1 MNSKIKYYTT
11 MGLYWS
17 VIAACVSF
25 LNVFLTGRG
34 LGTAE
39 IGFLTAVGNGL
50 AAIFQPIVS
59 KVCSR
64 SNKNER
70 DFLVLISM
78 LAMTLVIM
86 ALERKAGLAM
96 KIEIVAAIALV
107 LVMQPLLNSLGY
119 FYIARSVEIN
129 YGVSRGI
136 GSITFAVTSFVLGI
150 LSEIN
155 KDLSMVMAAVLL
167 GALILSLLAQKPIS
181 GNNVVTV
188 FDGRTQKQKIQNS
201 KFVIFLLAV
210 GMLFTFYNVTNVYLL
225 QIAKRIGGD
234 AKTVGTAFAVAAL
247 FEFPIMFMFNRLKEK
262 FKSRSMLIF
271 SGLFFLLKGILT
283 YIATSPS
290 TLIAIQV
297 TQLFGFALFT
307 PCSVDFINDI
317 MSDEKKI
324 TGQGFLASAIT
335 MGGVIGSVA
344 GGVLIESTGVLNTL
358 IISNIICLIAI
369 LLIVISTRGCNE

>member
-17 VIAACVSF
+17 VIASCVSF

-181 GNNVVTV
+181 GNNLVTV
-188 FDGRTQKQKIQNS
+188 FDGRAQKQKYKTQN
-201 KFVIFLLAV
+201 L
-210 GMLFTFYNVTNVYLL
+210 
-225 QIAKRIGGD
+225 
-234 AKTVGTAFAVAAL
+234 
-247 FEFPIMFMFNRLKEK
+247 
-262 FKSRSMLIF
+262 
-271 SGLFFLLKGILT
+271 
-283 YIATSPS
+283 
-290 TLIAIQV
+290 
-297 TQLFGFALFT
+297 
-307 PCSVDFINDI
+307 
-317 MSDEKKI
+317 
-324 TGQGFLASAIT
+324 
-335 MGGVIGSVA
+335 
-344 GGVLIESTGVLNTL
+344 
-358 IISNIICLIAI
+358 
-369 LLIVISTRGCNE
+369 

>member
-50 AAIFQPIVS
+50 AAVFQPIVS

-86 ALERKAGLAM
+86 AIERKAGLAM

-167 GALILSLLAQKPIS
+167 GALILSLLAQNPIS

-188 FDGRTQKQKIQNS
+188 FDGRAQKQKIQNS

-262 FKSRSMLIF
+262 FKSRSLLIF
-271 SGLFFLLKGILT
+271 SGIFFLLKGILT
-283 YIATSPS
+283 YIAPSPS
-290 TLIAIQV
+290 ALIAIQV

-358 IISNIICLIAI
+358 IISNVICLIAI

>member
-188 FDGRTQKQKIQNS
+188 FDGRAQKQKIQNL

-271 SGLFFLLKGILT
+271 SGIFFLLKGILT
-283 YIATSPS
+283 YIAPSPS
-290 TLIAIQV
+290 ALIAIQV

>member
-188 FDGRTQKQKIQNS
+188 FDGRAQKQKIQNS
-201 KFVIFLLAV
+201 KFIIFLLAV

-247 FEFPIMFMFNRLKEK
+247 FEFPIMFMFNRLKDK

-271 SGLFFLLKGILT
+271 SGIFFLLKGILT

-290 TLIAIQV
+290 ILIAIQV

-358 IISNIICLIAI
+358 IISNVICLIAI

>member
-96 KIEIVAAIALV
+96 KIEIVAAVALV

-136 GSITFAVTSFVLGI
+136 GSITFAGTSFVLGI

-188 FDGRTQKQKIQNS
+188 FDGRAQKQKIQNS

-271 SGLFFLLKGILT
+271 SGIFFLLKGILT

-290 TLIAIQV
+290 TLIAIQM

-369 LLIVISTRGCNE
+369 LLIVISTRGCKE

>member
-188 FDGRTQKQKIQNS
+188 FDGRAQKQKIQNS

-271 SGLFFLLKGILT
+271 SGIFFLLKGILT

>member
-271 SGLFFLLKGILT
+271 SGIFFLLKGILT

-358 IISNIICLIAI
+358 IVSNIICLIAI
-369 LLIVISTRGCNE
+369 ILIVISTRGCNE

>member
-188 FDGRTQKQKIQNS
+188 FDGRAQKQKIQNS

-262 FKSRSMLIF
+262 FKSRTMLIF
-271 SGLFFLLKGILT
+271 SGIFFLLKGILT

-290 TLIAIQV
+290 ILIAIQV

>member
-181 GNNVVTV
+181 GNNLVTV
-188 FDGRTQKQKIQNS
+188 FDGRAQKQKIQNS

-271 SGLFFLLKGILT
+271 SGIFFLLKGILT

-290 TLIAIQV
+290 ILIAIQV

-358 IISNIICLIAI
+358 IISNVICLIAI

>member
-1 MNSKIKYYTT
+1 MNSKIKYYIT

-34 LGTAE
+34 LGAGE
-39 IGFLTAVGNGL
+39 IGIITAIGNGL
-50 AAIFQPIVS
+50 AAVFQPIVS
-59 KVCSR
+59 KVCST

-86 ALERKAGLAM
+86 ALQKSVGLAM
-96 KIEIVAAIALV
+96 KIEVIASVALV

-119 FYIARSVEIN
+119 FYIERSVEIN
-129 YGVSRGI
+129 YGLSRGI
-136 GSITFAVTSFVLGI
+136 GSITFAITSYFLGI

-188 FDGRTQKQKIQNS
+188 FDRRETRQKIENS
-201 KFVIFLLAV
+201 KFIIFLVAV
-210 GMLFTFYNVTNVYLL
+210 GMLFTFYNITNVYLL
-225 QIAKRIGGD
+225 QIASRIGGD
-234 AKTVGTAFAVAAL
+234 AKTVGTAFAIAAI
-247 FEFPIMFMFNRLKEK
+247 FEFPIMFMFSRLKEK
-262 FKSRSMLIF
+262 FQSRTMLIF
-271 SGLFFLLKGILT
+271 SGIFFLIKGILT
-283 YIATSPS
+283 YIATSPT

-307 PCSVDFINDI
+307 PCSVDFIQNI
-317 MSDEKKI
+317 MSDDKKV

-335 MGGVIGSVA
+335 MGGVIGSVV
-344 GGVLIESTGVLNTL
+344 GGLLIESLGVLNTL
-358 IISNIICLIAI
+358 VLSNIVCLVAI
-369 LLIVISTRGCNE
+369 ILIVISTAGCNE

>member
-188 FDGRTQKQKIQNS
+188 FEKRMSKQRIQNS

-271 SGLFFLLKGILT
+271 SGIFFLLKGILT

-358 IISNIICLIAI
+358 IISNVICLIAI

>member
-17 VIAACVSF
+17 VIASCVSF

-39 IGFLTAVGNGL
+39 IGFLTALGNGL

-188 FDGRTQKQKIQNS
+188 FDGRAQKQKIQNS

-271 SGLFFLLKGILT
+271 SGIFFLLKGILT

-290 TLIAIQV
+290 ILIAIQV

>member
-188 FDGRTQKQKIQNS
+188 FDGRAQKQKIQNS

-225 QIAKRIGGD
+225 QIARRIGGD

-271 SGLFFLLKGILT
+271 SGIFFLLKGILT

-290 TLIAIQV
+290 ILIAIQV

-358 IISNIICLIAI
+358 IISNVICLIAI

>member
-136 GSITFAVTSFVLGI
+136 GSITFAITSFVLGI

-188 FDGRTQKQKIQNS
+188 FDGRAQKQKIQNS

-271 SGLFFLLKGILT
+271 SGIFFLLKGILT

-358 IISNIICLIAI
+358 IISNVICLIAI

>member
-39 IGFLTAVGNGL
+39 IGFLTALGNGL

-188 FDGRTQKQKIQNS
+188 FDGRAQKQKIQNS

-225 QIAKRIGGD
+225 QISKRIGGD

-271 SGLFFLLKGILT
+271 SGIFFLLKGMLT

-358 IISNIICLIAI
+358 IISNVICLIAI

>member
-188 FDGRTQKQKIQNS
+188 FDGRAQKQKIQNS
-201 KFVIFLLAV
+201 KFIIFLLAV

-271 SGLFFLLKGILT
+271 SGIFFLLKGILT

-344 GGVLIESTGVLNTL
+344 GGVLIESAGVLNTL
-358 IISNIICLIAI
+358 IVSNIICLIAI
-369 LLIVISTRGCNE
+369 ILIVISTRGCKE

>member
-129 YGVSRGI
+129 YGISRGI

-225 QIAKRIGGD
+225 QIANRIGGD

-262 FKSRSMLIF
+262 FESRSMLIF
-271 SGLFFLLKGILT
+271 SGIFFLLKGILT

-358 IISNIICLIAI
+358 IISNVICLIAI
-369 LLIVISTRGCNE
+369 LLIVISTRGCKE

>member
-86 ALERKAGLAM
+86 AIERKAGLAM

-188 FDGRTQKQKIQNS
+188 FDGRAQKQKIQNS

-271 SGLFFLLKGILT
+271 SGIFFLLKGILT

-297 TQLFGFALFT
+297 TQIFGFALFT

-358 IISNIICLIAI
+358 IISNVICLIAI
-369 LLIVISTRGCNE
+369 LLIVISTKGCNE

>member
-181 GNNVVTV
+181 GNNLVTV
-188 FDGRTQKQKIQNS
+188 FDGRAQKQKIQNS

-271 SGLFFLLKGILT
+271 SGIFFLLKGILT

-290 TLIAIQV
+290 ILIAIQV

-358 IISNIICLIAI
+358 IVSNIICLIAI
-369 LLIVISTRGCNE
+369 ILIVISTRGCKE

>member
-188 FDGRTQKQKIQNS
+188 FDGRAQKQKIQNS

-271 SGLFFLLKGILT
+271 SGIFFLLKGILT

-297 TQLFGFALFT
+297 TQIFGFALFT

-317 MSDEKKI
+317 MSDEKKL

-358 IISNIICLIAI
+358 IISNVICLIAI

>member
-86 ALERKAGLAM
+86 ALERKAGLSM

-136 GSITFAVTSFVLGI
+136 GSITFAGTSFVLGI

-188 FDGRTQKQKIQNS
+188 FDGRAQKQKIQNS

-271 SGLFFLLKGILT
+271 SGIFFLLKGILT

-358 IISNIICLIAI
+358 IISNVICLIAI

>member
-188 FDGRTQKQKIQNS
+188 FDGRAQKQKIQNS

-271 SGLFFLLKGILT
+271 SGIFFLLKGILT

-290 TLIAIQV
+290 ILIAIQV

-358 IISNIICLIAI
+358 IVSNIICLIAI
-369 LLIVISTRGCNE
+369 ILIVISTRGCKE

>member
-181 GNNVVTV
+181 GNNIVTV
-188 FDGRTQKQKIQNS
+188 FEKRMSKQRIQNS

-225 QIAKRIGGD
+225 QIARRIGGD
-234 AKTVGTAFAVAAL
+234 AKTVGTAFAVAAI

-271 SGLFFLLKGILT
+271 SGIFFLLKGILT

-297 TQLFGFALFT
+297 TQIFGFALFT

-317 MSDEKKI
+317 MSDEKKL

-358 IISNIICLIAI
+358 IISNVICLIAI

>member
-181 GNNVVTV
+181 GNNLVTV
-188 FDGRTQKQKIQNS
+188 FEKRMSKQRIQNS

-225 QIAKRIGGD
+225 QIARRIGGD

-271 SGLFFLLKGILT
+271 SGIFFLLKGILT

-297 TQLFGFALFT
+297 TQIFGFALFT

-358 IISNIICLIAI
+358 IISNVICLIAI
-369 LLIVISTRGCNE
+369 LLIVISTKGCNE

>member
-39 IGFLTAVGNGL
+39 IGFLTALGNGL

-86 ALERKAGLAM
+86 AIERKAGLAM

-188 FDGRTQKQKIQNS
+188 FDGRAQKQKIQNS

-271 SGLFFLLKGILT
+271 SGIFFLLKGILT

-290 TLIAIQV
+290 ILIAIQV

-358 IISNIICLIAI
+358 IISNVICLIAI

>member
-17 VIAACVSF
+17 VIASCVSF

-181 GNNVVTV
+181 GNNLVTV
-188 FDGRTQKQKIQNS
+188 FDGRAQKQKIQNS

-271 SGLFFLLKGILT
+271 SGIFFLLKGILT

-290 TLIAIQV
+290 ILIAIQV

-358 IISNIICLIAI
+358 IISNVICLIAI

>member
-17 VIAACVSF
+17 VIASCVSF

-188 FDGRTQKQKIQNS
+188 FEKRMSKQRIQNS

-225 QIAKRIGGD
+225 QIARRIGGD

-271 SGLFFLLKGILT
+271 SGVFFLFKGMLT
-283 YIATSPS
+283 YLATSPS

-344 GGVLIESTGVLNTL
+344 GGVLIESAGVLNTL
-358 IISNIICLIAI
+358 IVSNVICLIAI
-369 LLIVISTRGCNE
+369 ILIVISTRGCKE

>member
-86 ALERKAGLAM
+86 ALERKAGLSM
-96 KIEIVAAIALV
+96 KIEIVAAVALV

-188 FDGRTQKQKIQNS
+188 FDGRAQKQKIQNS
-201 KFVIFLLAV
+201 KFIIFLLAV

-271 SGLFFLLKGILT
+271 SGIFFLLKGILT

-358 IISNIICLIAI
+358 IISNVICLIAI

>member
-17 VIAACVSF
+17 VIASCVSF

-86 ALERKAGLAM
+86 ALERKAGLSM
-96 KIEIVAAIALV
+96 KIEIVAAVALV

-136 GSITFAVTSFVLGI
+136 GSITFAGTSFVLGI

-188 FDGRTQKQKIQNS
+188 FDGRAQKQKIQNS

-271 SGLFFLLKGILT
+271 SGIFFLLKGILT

-290 TLIAIQV
+290 TLIAIQM

-369 LLIVISTRGCNE
+369 LLIVISTRGCKE

>member
-188 FDGRTQKQKIQNS
+188 FDGRAQKQKIQNS
-201 KFVIFLLAV
+201 KFIIFLLAV

-262 FKSRSMLIF
+262 FESRSMLIF
-271 SGLFFLLKGILT
+271 SGIFFLLKGILT

-307 PCSVDFINDI
+307 PCSVDFINVSW
-317 MSDEKKI
+317 SDEREDHRTRI
-324 TGQGFLASAIT
+324 LG
-335 MGGVIGSVA
+335 IGNHHGRSHRISSRRRA
-344 GGVLIESTGVLNTL
+344 HRIHRSTKHTNNIKCNMFNSDT
-358 IISNIICLIAI
+358 INSNI
-369 LLIVISTRGCNE
+369 N

>member
-136 GSITFAVTSFVLGI
+136 GSITFAVASFVLGI

-188 FDGRTQKQKIQNS
+188 FDGRAQKQKIQNS

-271 SGLFFLLKGILT
+271 SGIFFLLKGILT

-290 TLIAIQV
+290 ILIAIQV

-358 IISNIICLIAI
+358 IVSNIICLIAI
-369 LLIVISTRGCNE
+369 ILIVISTRGCKE

>member
-86 ALERKAGLAM
+86 AIERKAGLAM

-188 FDGRTQKQKIQNS
+188 FDGRAQKQKIQNS

-234 AKTVGTAFAVAAL
+234 AKTVGPAFAVAAL

-271 SGLFFLLKGILT
+271 SGIFFLLKGILT

-290 TLIAIQV
+290 ALIAIQV

-324 TGQGFLASAIT
+324 TWQGFLASAIT

-358 IISNIICLIAI
+358 IISNVICLIAI

>member
-39 IGFLTAVGNGL
+39 IGFLTALGNGL

-188 FDGRTQKQKIQNS
+188 FDGRAQKQKIQNS

-271 SGLFFLLKGILT
+271 SGIFFLLKGILT

-290 TLIAIQV
+290 ILIAIQV

-358 IISNIICLIAI
+358 IISNVICLIAI
-369 LLIVISTRGCNE
+369 LLIVISTRGCKE

>member
-155 KDLSMVMAAVLL
+155 KDLSMVMGAVLL

-188 FDGRTQKQKIQNS
+188 FEKRMSKQRIQNS

-225 QIAKRIGGD
+225 QIARRIGGD

-271 SGLFFLLKGILT
+271 SGIFFLLKGILT

-358 IISNIICLIAI
+358 IISNVICLIAI

>member
-86 ALERKAGLAM
+86 AIERKAGLAM

-188 FDGRTQKQKIQNS
+188 FDGRAQKQKIQNS

-225 QIAKRIGGD
+225 QIARRIGGD

-271 SGLFFLLKGILT
+271 SGIFFLLKGILT

-297 TQLFGFALFT
+297 TQIFGFALFT

-317 MSDEKKI
+317 MSDEKKL

-358 IISNIICLIAI
+358 IISNVICLIAI

>member
-188 FDGRTQKQKIQNS
+188 FDGRAQKQKIQNS
-201 KFVIFLLAV
+201 KFIIFLLAV

-271 SGLFFLLKGILT
+271 SGIFFLLKGILT

-297 TQLFGFALFT
+297 TQIFGFALFT

-317 MSDEKKI
+317 MSDEKKL

-358 IISNIICLIAI
+358 IISNVICLIAI

>member
-86 ALERKAGLAM
+86 ALERKAGLSM

-188 FDGRTQKQKIQNS
+188 FDGRAQKQKIQNS

-271 SGLFFLLKGILT
+271 SGIFFLLKGILT
-283 YIATSPS
+283 YIATSSS

-358 IISNIICLIAI
+358 IISNVICLIAI

>member
-86 ALERKAGLAM
+86 AIERKAGLAM

-188 FDGRTQKQKIQNS
+188 FDGRAQKQKIQNS

-271 SGLFFLLKGILT
+271 SGIFFLLKGILT

-290 TLIAIQV
+290 TLIAIQM

-369 LLIVISTRGCNE
+369 LLIVISTRGCKE

>member
-86 ALERKAGLAM
+86 ALERKAGLSM

-188 FDGRTQKQKIQNS
+188 FDGRAQKQKIQNS

-271 SGLFFLLKGILT
+271 SGIFFLLKGILT

-358 IISNIICLIAI
+358 IISNVICLIAI

>member
-188 FDGRTQKQKIQNS
+188 FDERAQKQKIQNS
-201 KFVIFLLAV
+201 KFIIFLLAV

-225 QIAKRIGGD
+225 QIANRIGGD

-271 SGLFFLLKGILT
+271 SGIFFLLKGILT

-290 TLIAIQV
+290 LLIAIQV

-358 IISNIICLIAI
+358 IISNVICLIAI